1 MEETGAEG
9 SNAAGDLTAGLRSN
23 STTKSSDVVVESSLP
38 ASLDAGLKASAA
50 AGAHSKS
57 ATGIRNKE
65 HGELWPYALV
75 ASGLLTPVVFSL
87 AASVVRPIF
96 FHRFLIIC
104 LPAWL
109 LAVAVGASALRQRRM
124 RMLAIAGV
132 CLLSLTSTI
141 ISYTRVREDWRGV
154 ANYLIAHA
162 SSQDRVVYYQGV
174 GNFAAESY
182 RDWLPGG
189 TSNRPT
195 AVEVSSRSN
204 DWLASAGPCG
214 VLPGCGKFRG

>member
-1 MEETGAEG
+1 
-9 SNAAGDLTAGLRSN
+9 
-23 STTKSSDVVVESSLP
+23 
-38 ASLDAGLKASAA
+38 
-50 AGAHSKS
+50 
-57 ATGIRNKE
+57 
-65 HGELWPYALV
+65 
-75 ASGLLTPVVFSL
+75 VVFSL
-87 AASVVRPIF
+87 AASVVRPLF

-109 LAVAVGASALRQRRM
+109 LANAAGACALRQRRM
-124 RMLAIAGV
+124 RVLAIAGV
-132 CLLSLTSTI
+132 CLLSLTSTV

-195 AVEVSSRSN
+195 AVEVSSQSN
-204 DWLASAGPCG
+204 DWLAKLADARRVWLVEYPANINDGTSRSVEAELHSRYTVVAGQS
-214 VLPGCGKFRG
+214 FRAVTVTEFVTKNTEQ